1 MRLYILASGKDE
13 KGTQLEYLTKT
24 ILESLGYEYVSTNHI
39 SAGGDEI
46 DVYAKR
52 VIQSIG
58 KVIEYPLVCECKA
71 HEAPI
76 KMDDWLKFQG
86 KVHKQKSKNA
96 ATQGLMIALSDANG
110 NVKGDYEQTKYDDI
124 QLIQG
129 NDLIQPLSK
138 AFSLEEENIAREEV
152 SKLTNKT
159 VIVVDLVLYNNEIY
173 WLFSFA
179 NEEFS
184 IFDKSYNSLSSDVE
198 MGILPLLAQHTLL
211 QPSSYK
217 NVREE
222 YDFVQR
228 RDYVKLVVCW
238 HLMKGQ
244 MTFREAVSDVVCIT
258 NGGLVPEL
266 KDVEEIAP
274 TISFANVDAE
284 KQTIKLKSS
293 DEIDY
298 MEFYHLL
305 LDGPALPFFLYDD
318 YYQQHIDESLL
329 DQILAVQNNLPLSP
343 QDRESCLFI
352 LRHSPNALRYAIWPQ
367 KMVQAKAIV
376 DHSNGGNSAC
386 DYFLE
391 ELLFFLDQ
399 DSKGLCKEMVFY
411 KLGLRDLQKSVSM
424 ILVSNTGEEKEIT
437 TRHRIFFSRVDN
449 GEGNL
454 FAASDGFH
462 GEYDREKDSVIVVE

>member
-1 MRLYILASGKDE
+1 MKLYILASGKDK
-13 KGTQLEYLTKT
+13 KGTQLEYLTKI

-39 SAGGDEI
+39 SVGGDEI

-52 VIQSIG
+52 VFQSVG
-58 KVIEYPLVCECKA
+58 KMIEYPLVCECKA

-76 KMDDWLKFQG
+76 TMNDWLKFQG
-86 KVHKQKSKNA
+86 KVHKQKNNNS

-152 SKLTNKT
+152 SKLTKKT
-159 VIVVDLVLYNNEIY
+159 VSSVDLVLYNNEIY

-184 IFDKSYNSLSSDVE
+184 VFDKNYNSLSPDVKNAL
-198 MGILPLLAQHTLL
+198 IPLLAQYSPY

-222 YDFVQR
+222 YELIQR

-238 HLMKGQ
+238 HLMKGK
-244 MTFREAVSDVVCIT
+244 MTFQEAVSDVVCIT
-258 NGGLVPEL
+258 RGCIVPEL
-266 KDVEEIAP
+266 KDVKEVVP
-274 TISFANVDAE
+274 TISFANVDVA
-284 KQTIKLKSS
+284 KQTITLKSS
-293 DEIDY
+293 KEIDY
-298 MEFYHLL
+298 LEFYHLL

-329 DQILAVQNNLPLSP
+329 EKILDIQHILTLSP
-343 QDRESCLFI
+343 EDCESCLFI
-352 LRHSPNALRYAIWPQ
+352 LRHSPNALRYAIRPQ
-367 KMVQAKAIV
+367 KMVQAKAFV
-376 DHSNGGNSAC
+376 DQSNGGKSAR
-386 DYFLE
+386 DYFIE

-399 DSKGLCKEMVFY
+399 DSRGPCREMTFY
-411 KLGLRDLQKSVSM
+411 KLGLRDFQKFISVK
-424 ILVSNTGEEKEIT
+424 LVSKTGEEKNIST
-437 TRHRIFFSRVDN
+437 KHRIFFSRLE
-449 GEGNL
+449 EGDGDIMY
-454 FAASDGFH
+454 ASDSFFGK
-462 GEYDREKDSVIVVE
+462 YNKDKDSVIEV